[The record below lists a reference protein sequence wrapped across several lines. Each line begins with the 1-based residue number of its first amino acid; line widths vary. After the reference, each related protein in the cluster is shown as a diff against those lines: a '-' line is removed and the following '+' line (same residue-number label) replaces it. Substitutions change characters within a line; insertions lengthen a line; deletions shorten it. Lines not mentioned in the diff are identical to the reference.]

1 MLHQLQRLQYLFDA
15 ILAPSDM
22 AKNKYNFVLMVALSH
37 CATVYCPFFTELLVC
52 SDAFHYSFCPWY
64 YFHVQ
69 LEF

>member
-1 MLHQLQRLQYLFDA
+1 MLHQLQYLFDA